1 MPTRTPEDLLME
13 EAREIYGGEK
23 QLSRQLPRMIKAVRH
38 EGLRRKLEER
48 MQQGQLLLQE
58 MEQAFQEMGA
68 QARPKKNDVIEGF
81 LSDINE
87 HLQEIQHPGMK
98 DSIMLGAVQ
107 MVEHYCIAAW
117 GTTAAYARLLNRPR
131 YVQAMERA
139 LAEGKRYDDEMTELA
154 EREVN
159 PTMMEP
165 MPEGQ
170 ARRASAK
177 KTSAKKS
184 TAKRSTTKKAASKRS
199 ASKSASK
206 STSKKTASKKTAARK
221 TTAKKSASKKTAR
234 KSASKKSAS

>member
-1 MPTRTPEDLLME
+1 ME

-23 QLSRQLPRMIKAVRH
+23 QLARQFPRMLKAVRH

-48 MQQGQLLLQE
+48 MQQGALLMQE
-58 MEQAFQEMGA
+58 LEQSFQELGG
-68 QARPKKNDVIEGF
+68 QARPKKNDVIDGF

-87 HLQEIQHPGMK
+87 HMQEIQHPGMK
-98 DSIMLGAVQ
+98 DAIMLGAIQ

-139 LAEGKRYDDEMTELA
+139 LAEGKRYDDEMTQLA

-165 MPEGQ
+165 MPEGEG
-170 ARRASAK
+170 RRAG
-177 KTSAKKS
+177 
-184 TAKRSTTKKAASKRS
+184 
-199 ASKSASK
+199 
-206 STSKKTASKKTAARK
+206 
-221 TTAKKSASKKTAR
+221 AKKSASKRSTPKKATAKKTTAKKTTAKKTTAKKTTAAKKTA
-234 KSASKKSAS
+234 KKSSGKKSSSKR